1 MKSPEAKQALKDY
14 LLRLPADV
22 RKNLRAVTP
31 EALGQPLLL
40 HISTDNLLEGFSPYI
55 TRRTVEGE
63 DRSVPRICTAPSL
76 IGCIM
81 GYVNDVSDFLE
92 RPTSTTAKGRKVP
105 YKGGWV
111 IYGLP
116 FDYAL
121 RPGDALLP
129 GVDRTDEHW
138 LVSYDRFTADY
149 RPVRVGKF
157 FYERVEYRG
166 TAAAPESVL
175 TIVVEVA
182 PQMELFVTKNLSLQP
197 GYWRMVVRGL
207 EQARS
212 WQEAHFDRVQQITEA
227 EYFTL
232 KGAVAN
238 LLSFDN
244 PLPPSLQ
251 WAPQATS

>member
-14 LLRLPADV
+14 LLRLPAET
-22 RKNLRAVTP
+22 RKSLRAITP
-31 EALGQPLLL
+31 EALGQSLLL
-40 HISTDNLLEGFSPYI
+40 HISTDNMLEGFSPYI

-76 IGCIM
+76 MGCIM

-92 RPTSTTAKGRKVP
+92 RPTSTTAQGRKVP
-105 YKGGWV
+105 FKGGWV

-138 LVSYDRFTADY
+138 LVNYDQFTADY
-149 RPVRVGKF
+149 KPVRVGKF
-157 FYERVEYRG
+157 FYERVEYHSTNG
-166 TAAAPESVL
+166 APESVL
-175 TIVVEVA
+175 SIVVEVA
-182 PQMELFVTKNLSLQP
+182 SGMELFVTRGLTLQS
-197 GYWRMVVRGL
+197 GYWRMQVRGI
-207 EQARS
+207 ERS
-212 WQEAHFDRVQQITEA
+212 KSWAKINFNRVQEISEA

-244 PLPPSLQ
+244 PIPPSQ
-251 WAPQATS
+251 RWTPQNAS